1 MPRTSFPPTQLQK
14 FNVNGKIENFLR
26 CQLSFLSH
34 FTLLISSST
43 QSNSLRECYKTKIIP
58 SSFVDDIA
66 DDLVWIEQRN
76 KWNWS
81 ILCIHSCR
89 FWSSHSVQ
97 GGRDRPVLSARCT
110 LTSCLTVWWNSF
122 IKGRLF
128 QIIRIQDGP
137 QAILWQEV
145 PPKQVNLSSFLSFV
159 NFLKSKPHKNCVAQ
173 GCHISFASNQNSPWR
188 SQPQSVQV
196 AYFLLLLFCKRMTL
210 FYGYIILCLTKITRK
225 YKSQRSTLERA
236 CAPFQE
242 IAGEPFTAF
251 ISLPDPWLINVAGDH
266 PRPPHRG
273 RVHLHPEIYRPAARC
288 RKSPWRFNAMIF
300 LIFFLAK
307 YMGQHWWG
315 R

>member
-1 MPRTSFPPTQLQK
+1 MPRTSFPLTQLQK

-26 CQLSFLSH
+26 CQLSFLSQ

-43 QSNSLRECYKTKIIP
+43 QSNSLRERYKTKIIP
-58 SSFVDDIA
+58 SSCVGDIA

-97 GGRDRPVLSARCT
+97 GGPDRPVLSARCT

-159 NFLKSKPHKNCVAQ
+159 NSIIQ
-173 GCHISFASNQNSPWR
+173 
-188 SQPQSVQV
+188 VQTSWELCCTGLP
-196 AYFLLLLFCKRMTL
+196 YFFCKQPKFPM
-210 FYGYIILCLTKITRK
+210 K
-225 YKSQRSTLERA
+225 KSASI
-236 CAPFQE
+236 CSGGVF
-242 IAGEPFTAF
+242 
-251 ISLPDPWLINVAGDH
+251 S
-266 PRPPHRG
+266 
-273 RVHLHPEIYRPAARC
+273 
-288 RKSPWRFNAMIF
+288 SSSF
-300 LIFFLAK
+300 L
-307 YMGQHWWG
+307 
-315 R
+315 